1 MSANGIDVFDKTL
14 QTTNIW
20 LDEIMEDLGPD
31 RKTAWRVLA
40 IVLQKLR
47 NRLPVGLAANLGAQL
62 PILIRG
68 IYYDQFRPE
77 QLPVECDTMEQ
88 FCAEVGEWLRDNRPV
103 NPEQAVQSVF
113 GLLSRHISEGEI
125 GNVVQALPESIRK
138 AWPQDARSRAKEQM
152 RESADA
158 QQRFSE
164 EQGFIATDDRNSD
177 VQPASAEEERTMAG
191 GTAGGRTR

>member
-40 IVLQKLR
+40 VVLQKLR
-47 NRLPVGLAANLGAQL
+47 NRLPLGLAANLGAQL
-62 PILIRG
+62 PILVRG
-68 IYYDQFRPE
+68 IYYDQFRPDL
-77 QLPVECDTMEQ
+77 LPVECDTMAE

-113 GLLSRHISEGEI
+113 GVLSRHISEGEI
-125 GNVVQALPESIRK
+125 ANVVQALPEGIRG
-138 AWPQDARSRAKEQM
+138 AWPKDARSHAKEQM
-152 RESADA
+152 R
-158 QQRFSE
+158 Q
-164 EQGFIATDDRNSD
+164 
-177 VQPASAEEERTMAG
+177 SAEAEQQFA
-191 GTAGGRTR
+191 